1 MGMASLIRS
10 DRRLPVLAVIIVLAL
25 VAAGCGSD
33 DDSESTEAFCAQLE
47 EQGANEDLDLSNP
60 DDLAVFE
67 ELTDEAPEEV
77 KGAMEQFQSVIAD
90 LEGIDEDDP
99 EAFGDAF
106 GTIFALFA
114 DPEFLTALQDMA
126 VFMADECGLEVDG
139 IDEIR
144 ELDPDDP
151 SALFEGFSAGSD
163 DGTITGGTID
173 GGTDGTTDGS
183 GSDSDD
189 EPSASSQLGDF
200 IDTNHADTVWAEAVV
215 GKAIG
220 SFGDSADITLSLDTE
235 RVDVSEDD
243 AVDACEAVV
252 DWAGDTYDGDVTVTI
267 ADFDNNDL
275 AASSDGASCSAG

>member
-1 MGMASLIRS
+1 MAS
-10 DRRLPVLAVIIVLAL
+10 RLRAHRWFPVLVAL
-25 VAAGCGSD
+25 VALVLLAGACGSD
-33 DDSESTEAFCAQLE
+33 GDSESTEAFCAQLE
-47 EQGANEDLDLSNP
+47 EQGANEDLDLGDP
-60 DDLAVFE
+60 EDLAAFE
-67 ELTDEAPEEV
+67 QLTEEAPEEV
-77 KGAMEQFQSVIAD
+77 QGALEQFQDVAAD

-126 VFMADECGLEVDG
+126 VFMADECGLEVEG

-144 ELDPDDP
+144 DLDPEDP

-163 DGTITGGTID
+163 GGD
-173 GGTDGTTDGS
+173 DSANVDAGTDGTTDSS

-189 EPSASSQLGDF
+189 EPSASSQLGDY
-200 IDTNHADTVWAEAVV
+200 IDTNHADAVWAEAVV

-243 AVDACEAVV
+243 AVDACEAVA
-252 DWAGDTYDGDVTVTI
+252 DWAADTYDGDVTVTI
-267 ADFDNNDL
+267 ADFENNQL
-275 AASSDGASCSAG
+275 AGSSDGASCSAG

>member
-1 MGMASLIRS
+1 MVSVLRAHRS
-10 DRRLPVLAVIIVLAL
+10 FPLLVALVALAL
-25 VAAGCGSD
+25 VAGACGS

-60 DDLAVFE
+60 DDLAAFE

-77 KGAMEQFQSVIAD
+77 KVAMEQFQSVVAD

-126 VFMADECGLEVDG
+126 VFMADECGLEVEG

-144 ELDPDDP
+144 ELDPEDP
-151 SALFEGFSAGSD
+151 SALFEEFS
-163 DGTITGGTID
+163 D
-173 GGTDGTTDGS
+173 GGGDSGTLDGTTDSSGS
-183 GSDSDD
+183 GSDD
-189 EPSASSQLGDF
+189 EPSASSQLGDY
-200 IDTNHADTVWAEAVV
+200 IDTNHADAVWAEAVA

-220 SFGDSADITLSLDTE
+220 SFGDSADITLSLDAG
-235 RVDVSEDD
+235 RVDLSEGD
-243 AVDACEAVV
+243 AVDACEAVA
-252 DWAGDTYDGDVTVTI
+252 DWAADTYDGDVTVTI
-267 ADFDNNDL
+267 ADFDDNQL